1 MKKLFLFLIIC
12 LISIY
17 CRHEV
22 DDLFSGLY
30 TKPIYSGYL
39 KTDIEGNELFY
50 IFTPS
55 QSDTAATDPVLLWL
69 NGGPGCSSL
78 SGFLDEHGCVIS
90 ELYSDKLEVNKYS
103 WNLNANVIYIESP
116 AGVGYRKS
124 TDTKQPWTDDKTAK
138 SLVEAL
144 KNFFSDF
151 KEYSNNDFYISGESY
166 AGVYIPFAAMEIL
179 KNGGDLIKIFKGVL
193 IGNGL
198 TDFETDIEYSLIETG
213 YYHSLVSIETFH
225 AYLRNCPH
233 YTIKSNYPPPKNV
246 TKRCNEIR
254 TQVQED
260 FNGIDVYGIYRMCPY
275 TPQKPETTPYLSEK
289 AVFLMTL
296 KKIKEKRYQEYY
308 ANHPEEISND
318 SELEPE
324 IEIWPNGCDEDATTS
339 KFLNDASIREN

>member
-116 AGVGYRKS
+116 AGVGYSKS

-151 KEYSNNDFYISGESY
+151 KEYSKTQCHHNDT
-166 AGVYIPFAAMEIL
+166 V
-179 KNGGDLIKIFKGVL
+179 
-193 IGNGL
+193 
-198 TDFETDIEYSLIETG
+198 
-213 YYHSLVSIETFH
+213 
-225 AYLRNCPH
+225 
-233 YTIKSNYPPPKNV
+233 
-246 TKRCNEIR
+246 
-254 TQVQED
+254 ED
-260 FNGIDVYGIYRMCPY
+260 F
-275 TPQKPETTPYLSEK
+275 
-289 AVFLMTL
+289 L
-296 KKIKEKRYQEYY
+296 KVIVMILQ
-308 ANHPEEISND
+308 NV
-318 SELEPE
+318 
-324 IEIWPNGCDEDATTS
+324 
-339 KFLNDASIREN
+339 